1 VIGVQIA
8 TLALVGAGGL
18 AVVLC
23 ADLFRQAILLGFF
36 GLALAALFVV
46 MQAPDVALSQLV
58 VSTVAFPLVLV
69 TALAYVARRDRR
81 R

>member
-1 VIGVQIA
+1 VIGVQVA
-8 TLALVGAGGL
+8 TLALVGVGGL

-23 ADLFRQAILLGFF
+23 ADLVRQAILLGFF